1 MFGIKI
7 NYKVNNSTQ
16 FQFKLSKKNLG
27 FSSSKRFL
35 RALHKKPNFLSK
47 REKEM
52 RLVDGLFC
60 ENVSGLRLSSLQK
73 NQLKGFL
80 SATSLSYFIL
90 TTD

>member
-35 RALHKKPNFLSK
+35 RALHKANFLSK
-47 REKEM
+47 KEKEM